1 MRVRCEEGT
10 TRAQHHLRQPSRL
23 RLCSHGSRRKGRKH
37 SRPMQMESHRYL
49 SPCLQPSSPTVWYR
63 DTRSNGA
70 LSWLDANAF
79 ATSRRDSRM
88 PLHRHRVPSIVS
100 GFGLPKFPLHEV
112 SAFSLQTLYSV
123 VPISALPLST
133 LDYRVLWSNM
143 VRRIHQ
149 R

>member
-1 MRVRCEEGT
+1 MRVRREEGT
-10 TRAQHHLRQPSRL
+10 NTLNSTYVN
-23 RLCSHGSRRKGRKH
+23 RRDCVFAPTDREGRGVNTAVRCKWG
-37 SRPMQMESHRYL
+37 L
-49 SPCLQPSSPTVWYR
+49 IGTSPCLQPSSPTVWYR

-100 GFGLPKFPLHEV
+100 SFGMPKFQLHEI
-112 SAFSLQTLYSV
+112 SAISLQLDMGLFPSQ
-123 VPISALPLST
+123 ALPLLT
-133 LDYRVLWSNM
+133 LDYRQFWSNM

>member
-1 MRVRCEEGT
+1 MRVRREEGT
-10 TRAQHHLRQPSRL
+10 TTYVN
-23 RLCSHGSRRKGRKH
+23 RRDCVFDPTDREGRGVNTAVRCKWD
-37 SRPMQMESHRYL
+37 L
-49 SPCLQPSSPTVWYR
+49 IGTSPCLQPSSPTVWYR

-100 GFGLPKFPLHEV
+100 GFGLPKFSLHEV
-112 SAFSLQTLYSV
+112 SAFSLQTLYGV